1 MKLFACERAAM
12 EISGEEE
19 EKEEDKEIRR
29 QDEVIVGERI
39 ELHSLGLS
47 ALSLTWF
54 TGERQVRHQ
63 VSQETETSCAGIQL
77 CSVPQQGYVQHR
89 LL

>member
-1 MKLFACERAAM
+1 MKLFACERAVM

-39 ELHSLGLS
+39 GLHSLGLS

-63 VSQETETSCAGIQL
+63 VSQETNLL
-77 CSVPQQGYVQHR
+77 CRNSTVPQQRHVQHR